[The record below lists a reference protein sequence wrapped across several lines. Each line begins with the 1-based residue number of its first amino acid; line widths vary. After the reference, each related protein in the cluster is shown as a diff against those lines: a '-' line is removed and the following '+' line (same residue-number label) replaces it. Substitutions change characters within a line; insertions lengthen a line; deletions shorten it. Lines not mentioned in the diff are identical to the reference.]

1 MTAQISSQPV
11 DAPDRRGSD
20 YSELSRRVKA
30 AGLLRRRPGYYR
42 WKIAATAALLASGWV
57 AVRAARVRPGG
68 SCSRRPSSA

>member
-57 AVRAARVRPGG
+57 LFVVLGPDLVAAA
-68 SCSRRPSSA
+68 SRRPSSA